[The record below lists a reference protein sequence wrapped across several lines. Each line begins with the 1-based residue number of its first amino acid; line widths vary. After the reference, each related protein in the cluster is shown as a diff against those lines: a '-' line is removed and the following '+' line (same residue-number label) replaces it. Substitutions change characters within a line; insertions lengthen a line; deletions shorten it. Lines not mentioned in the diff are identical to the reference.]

1 MKYIQAEY
9 SSSLNGTVHIP
20 GAKNSSLALL
30 AAACLAD
37 DVVTL
42 EGIPRIDDV
51 RIIAGI
57 SRDIGMELTQEGS
70 RVIIDPRS
78 IHSAVIDP
86 AKASSYRASYYFAGA
101 LLSKFGK
108 VMIGFPGGDDFI
120 SRPIDQHIKV
130 FQALGAQVQ
139 ICHDYYVVEAAELR
153 GADIYFDT
161 LTCGATINAMLAAV
175 RAKGR
180 TQLHNA
186 AVDPEVVDMATFL
199 NRLGA
204 RIYGAG
210 TERIRIEGVPY
221 LNGGKHTVIPD
232 RLIAGA
238 FLMAAGLNGGQVTVM
253 DVIPEHLG
261 ACLAKLREVG
271 MHVECGENHI
281 TAHGTGLLKA
291 TRIRA
296 GMYPG
301 FATDLQQP
309 MTALLLQAKG
319 KSIVTDRVFPKR
331 FAHVPQLRR
340 LGAEIELRK
349 ESAFIRGGVPLQG
362 GWVHA
367 TDVRAGTC
375 LLLAG
380 LTAAGKTCITGV
392 EHIERGYE
400 DIVSSFRSLGAKI
413 SMRKLDEASEVSAAA
428 SVTSGELS

>member
-1 MKYIQAEY
+1 MRYIQAEY
-9 SSSLNGTVHIP
+9 SGPLNGKVRIP

-37 DVVTL
+37 DIVTL

-57 SRDIGMELTQEGS
+57 AQDIGMELKQNDGQ
-70 RVIIDPRS
+70 VVIDPRW

-86 AKASSYRASYYFAGA
+86 GKASSYRASYYFAGA
-101 LLSKFGK
+101 LLSKFGR
-108 VMIGFPGGDDFI
+108 VTIGLPGGDDFVT
-120 SRPIDQHIKV
+120 RPIDQHIKV
-130 FQALGAQVQ
+130 FRALGAQVHMFKDHY
-139 ICHDYYVVEAAELR
+139 IVEAAELH
-153 GADIYFDT
+153 GANIYFDT
-161 LTCGATINAMLAAV
+161 ITSGATINAMLAAV

-186 AVDPEVVDMATFL
+186 AVDPEVVDTASFL

-210 TERIRIEGVPY
+210 TDKIRIEGVSY
-221 LNGGKHTVIPD
+221 LNGGTHTVIPD

-238 FLMAAGLNGGQVTVM
+238 FLMAAGINGGQVTVM

-261 ACLAKLREVG
+261 SCIAKLEEVG
-271 MHVECGENHI
+271 MYVECGENHI
-281 TAHGTGLLKA
+281 TAYSTGSLKA
-291 TRIRA
+291 TRIRT

-309 MTALLLQAKG
+309 MSALLLRAKG
-319 KSIVTDRVFPKR
+319 KSIVTDRIYPKR

-340 LGAEIELRK
+340 LGAEIEIRK
-349 ESAFIRGGVPLQG
+349 ESAFIRGGLPLTG

-375 LLLAG
+375 LILTG
-380 LTAAGKTCITGV
+380 LSAEGRTCITGI

-400 DIVSSFRSLGAKI
+400 DVIGSFRSIGAKLSI
-413 SMRKLDEASEVSAAA
+413 RDLDEIEIPDRIQM
-428 SVTSGELS
+428 

>member
-9 SSSLNGTVHIP
+9 SGPLNGKVHIP

-37 DVVTL
+37 DIVTL
-42 EGIPRIDDV
+42 EGIPRIDDI

-57 SRDIGMELTQEGS
+57 SRDIGMELKQEGGQ
-70 RVIIDPRS
+70 VVIDPRW

-86 AKASSYRASYYFAGA
+86 GKSSSYRASYYFAGA
-101 LLSKFGK
+101 LLSKFGR
-108 VMIGFPGGDDFI
+108 VTIGFPGGDDFV
-120 SRPIDQHIKV
+120 SRPIDQHFKV
-130 FQALGAQVQ
+130 FQALGAQV
-139 ICHDYYVVEAAELR
+139 HVFKDYYEVEAAELK

-161 LTCGATINAMLAAV
+161 VTCGATINAMLAAV
-175 RAKGR
+175 RAIGR
-180 TQLHNA
+180 TQLYNA
-186 AVDPEVVDMATFL
+186 AVDPEVVDTANFL

-221 LNGGKHTVIPD
+221 LNGGTHAVIPD

-261 ACLAKLREVG
+261 ACLAKLEEVG
-271 MHVECGENHI
+271 VHVECGDNHI
-281 TAHGTGLLKA
+281 TAYGTGSLKA

-349 ESAFIRGGVPLQG
+349 ESAFIRGGLPLHG

-380 LTAAGKTCITGV
+380 LAAEGSTCITGV

-400 DIVSSFRSLGAKI
+400 DVIGSFRSIGAKLSI
-413 SMRKLDEASEVSAAA
+413 REMDAQ
-428 SVTSGELS
+428 ELPGRIHMQG

>member
-9 SSSLNGTVHIP
+9 SGPLHGEVQIP
-20 GAKNSSLALL
+20 GSKNSSLALL
-30 AAACLAD
+30 AASCLAD

-42 EGIPRIDDV
+42 EGIPSIDDV
-51 RIIAGI
+51 RMIEGI
-57 SRDIGMELTQEGS
+57 GQDIGLVLKQEAG
-70 RVIIDPRS
+70 RIVIDPRRL
-78 IHSAVIDP
+78 HSAVIDP
-86 AKASSYRASYYFAGA
+86 GKASGYRASYYFAGA
-101 LLSKFGK
+101 LLSKFGS
-108 VMIGFPGGDDFI
+108 VTIGFPGGDNFV
-120 SRPIDQHIKV
+120 SRPIDQHFKV
-130 FQALGAQVQ
+130 FQALGAQVRLFED
-139 ICHDYYVVEAAELR
+139 HYVVEAAELR
-153 GADIYFDT
+153 GADIFFDT
-161 LTCGATINAMLAAV
+161 ITSGATINALLAAA
-175 RAKGR
+175 RARGR
-180 TQLHNA
+180 TMLYNA
-186 AVDPEVVDMATFL
+186 ATDPEVVDTASFL

-221 LNGGKHTVIPD
+221 LHGGTHAAIPD

-238 FLMAAGLNGGQVTVM
+238 FLMCAGLQGGQITVKN
-253 DVIPEHLG
+253 VIPEHLG
-261 ACLAKLREVG
+261 ACLAKLEEVG
-271 MHVECGENHI
+271 LHVECGESHI
-281 TAHGTGLLKA
+281 TAYGTGSLRA

-349 ESAFIRGGVPLQG
+349 ESAFIRGGLPLQG

-375 LLLAG
+375 LLMAG
-380 LTAAGKTCITGV
+380 LAAEGVTRITGV

-400 DIVSSFRSLGAKI
+400 DVIGSFRSIGAKL
-413 SMRKLDEASEVSAAA
+413 SFRDLDAEELPGLAHL
-428 SVTSGELS
+428 GECP

>member
-1 MKYIQAEY
+1 MKYIQADY
-9 SSSLNGTVHIP
+9 SGPLHGKVHIP
-20 GAKNSSLALL
+20 GAKNSTLALL

-37 DVVTL
+37 DIVTL
-42 EGIPRIDDV
+42 EGIPQIDDI
-51 RIIAGI
+51 RLIEGI
-57 SRDIGMELTQEGS
+57 SQDIGMQLKQEGGQ
-70 RVIIDPRS
+70 VVLDPRW
-78 IHSAVIDP
+78 IHSAAIDP
-86 AKASSYRASYYFAGA
+86 GKSSSYRASYYFAGA
-101 LLSKFGK
+101 LLAKFGR
-108 VMIGFPGGDDFI
+108 VTIGFPGGDDFV

-130 FQALGAQVQ
+130 FQALGAKVQ
-139 ICHDYYVVEAAELR
+139 IFQDYFVVEGTELK

-161 LTCGATINAMLAAV
+161 ITSGATINAILAAS

-180 TQLHNA
+180 TVLHNA
-186 AVDPEVVDMATFL
+186 AVDPEVVDTAAFL

-210 TERIRIEGVPY
+210 TDRIRIEGVSY
-221 LNGGKHTVIPD
+221 LNGGSHTVIPD

-238 FLMAAGLNGGQVTVM
+238 FLMAAGLNGGQVTVE

-261 ACLAKLREVG
+261 SCLAKLEEIG
-271 MHVECGENHI
+271 LQIECGENHI
-281 TAHGTGLLKA
+281 TAYGTGSLRA
-291 TRIRA
+291 TRIRT

-319 KSIVTDRVFPKR
+319 KSIITERVYPMR

-340 LGAEIELRK
+340 LGAEIEIRK
-349 ESAFIRGGVPLQG
+349 ESAFIRGGLPLSG

-375 LLLAG
+375 LLMAG
-380 LTAAGKTCITGV
+380 LAAEGSTYITGI

-400 DIVSSFRSLGAKI
+400 DVIGTFRSIGAK
-413 SMRKLDEASEVSAAA
+413 VSIHDRPDMI
-428 SVTSGELS
+428 VTEDRILS

>member
-1 MKYIQAEY
+1 MKYIQAEH
-9 SSSLNGTVHIP
+9 SGPLNGNVHIP

-57 SRDIGMELTQEGS
+57 SRDIGMELTRAGS
-70 RVIIDPRS
+70 QVVIDPRS
-78 IHSAVIDP
+78 IHSAEIDP
-86 AKASSYRASYYFAGA
+86 VKASSYRASYYFAGA

-108 VMIGFPGGDDFI
+108 VKIGFPGGDDFV

-130 FQALGAQVQ
+130 FQALGARVQ
-139 ICHDYYVVEAAELR
+139 IFQDCYMIEAAELR

-161 LTCGATINAMLAAV
+161 ITCGATINAMLAAV

-210 TERIRIEGVPY
+210 TDRIRIEGVPY
-221 LNGGKHTVIPD
+221 LNGGTHTVIPD

-238 FLMAAGLNGGQVTVM
+238 FLMAAGLNGGQVTVT
-253 DVIPEHLG
+253 DVIPEHLS
-261 ACLAKLREVG
+261 ACVAKLREVG
-271 MHVECGENHI
+271 MYVECGENHI
-281 TAHGTGLLKA
+281 TAHGTGPLKA

-309 MTALLLQAKG
+309 MTALLLQARG
-319 KSIVTDRVFPKR
+319 KSIVTDRVYPKR

-380 LTAAGKTCITGV
+380 LTATGKTCITGV
-392 EHIERGYE
+392 EHMERGYE
-400 DIVSSFRSLGAKI
+400 DIVGSFRSIGANI
-413 SMRKLDEASEVSAAA
+413 SMRETDGASEVSAAA
-428 SVTSGELS
+428 IASSGEP

>member
-9 SSSLNGTVHIP
+9 SGPLNGTVHIP

-37 DVVTL
+37 NIVTF

-51 RIIAGI
+51 RVIVEIG
-57 SRDIGMELTQEGS
+57 RDIGMKLDQQGGQ
-70 RVIIDPRS
+70 VIIDPRW

-86 AKASSYRASYYFAGA
+86 GKASSYRASYYFAGA

-108 VMIGFPGGDDFI
+108 VTIGLPGGDDFV

-130 FQALGAQVQ
+130 FKALGAQVNLFK
-139 ICHDYYVVEAAELR
+139 DYYEVEAAELK

-161 LTCGATINAMLAAV
+161 ITSGATINAMLAAV

-186 AVDPEVVDMATFL
+186 AMDPEVCDTARFL
-199 NRLGA
+199 NQLGA

-210 TERIRIEGVPY
+210 TEHIRIEGVSY
-221 LNGGKHTVIPD
+221 LDGGTHTVIPD

-238 FLMAAGLNGGQVTVM
+238 FLMSAGLHGGQVTVM

-261 ACLAKLREVG
+261 SCLAKLEEIG
-271 MHVECGENHI
+271 MHVECGESHI
-281 TAHGTGLLKA
+281 TAYGTNALKA
-291 TRIRA
+291 TRIRT
-296 GMYPG
+296 GMYPS

-309 MTALLLQAKG
+309 MTALLLQANG
-319 KSIVTDRVFPKR
+319 KSIVTDRIYPKR
-331 FAHVPQLRR
+331 LAHVPQLRR
-340 LGAEIELRK
+340 LGAEIDLRS
-349 ESAFIRGGVPLQG
+349 ESAFITGGRPLQG

-375 LLLAG
+375 LLMAG
-380 LTAAGKTCITGV
+380 LAAEGSTFITGV

-400 DIVSSFRSLGAKI
+400 DVIGSFRSIGAKL
-413 SMRKLDEASEVSAAA
+413 SMLEMDAR
-428 SVTSGELS
+428 ELPSQIRESF

>member
-1 MKYIQAEY
+1 MKYIETEY
-9 SSSLNGTVHIP
+9 SGPLHGTVHIP

-51 RIIAGI
+51 RILASIG
-57 SRDIGMELTQEGS
+57 RDIGMKLQQEGG
-70 RVIIDPRS
+70 RVVIDPRS

-86 AKASSYRASYYFAGA
+86 GKASSYRASYYFAGA
-101 LLSKFGK
+101 LLSKFGR
-108 VMIGFPGGDDFI
+108 VTIGLPGGDDFVA
-120 SRPIDQHIKV
+120 RPIDQHIKA
-130 FQALGAQVQ
+130 FEALGARVQ
-139 ICHDYYVVEAAELR
+139 IFNDYYVVEASDLT

-161 LTCGATINAMLAAV
+161 LTSGATINAMLAAV
-175 RAKGR
+175 RAKGQTR
-180 TQLHNA
+180 LYNA
-186 AVDPEVVDMATFL
+186 AVDPEVVDTAVFL

-204 RIYGAG
+204 KIYGAG
-210 TERIRIEGVPY
+210 TDCIRIEGVSY
-221 LNGGKHTVIPD
+221 LNGGTHAVIPD

-238 FLMAAGLNGGQVTVM
+238 FLMAAGLRGGQVTVT
-253 DVIPEHLG
+253 DVIPTHLG
-261 ACLAKLREVG
+261 SCLAKLEEIG
-271 MHVECGENHI
+271 MHVDCSENHV
-281 TAHGTGLLKA
+281 TASGTGILKA
-291 TRIRA
+291 TRVRA

-309 MTALLLQAKG
+309 MTALLLQARG
-319 KSIVTDRVFPKR
+319 KSIVTDRVYPKR

-340 LGAEIELRK
+340 LGAEIELRQ
-349 ESAFIRGGVPLQG
+349 ESAFIRGGLPLRG

-380 LTAAGKTCITGV
+380 LTAEGRTRITGV

-400 DIVSSFRSLGAKI
+400 DVIGSFRSIGAKL
-413 SMRKLDEASEVSAAA
+413 SMRELDSR
-428 SVTSGELS
+428 ELPGLAHLQG

>member
-1 MKYIQAEY
+1 
-9 SSSLNGTVHIP
+9 
-20 GAKNSSLALL
+20 
-30 AAACLAD
+30 
-37 DVVTL
+37 
-42 EGIPRIDDV
+42 
-51 RIIAGI
+51 
-57 SRDIGMELTQEGS
+57 MELKQNGGQI
-70 RVIIDPRS
+70 VLDPRW
-78 IHSAVIDP
+78 IHSAVIDSG
-86 AKASSYRASYYFAGA
+86 KASSYRASYYFAGA
-101 LLSKFGK
+101 LISKFGR
-108 VMIGFPGGDDFI
+108 VTIGFPGGDDFV

-139 ICHDYYVVEAAELR
+139 IFKDHYAVEAAELK

-161 LTCGATINAMLAAV
+161 ITSGATINAMLAAV

-180 TQLHNA
+180 TLLHNA
-186 AVDPEVVDMATFL
+186 AVDPEVVDTATFL

-221 LNGGKHTVIPD
+221 LNGGTHAVIPD

-238 FLMAAGLNGGQVTVM
+238 FLMAAGLGGGQVTVM

-261 ACLAKLREVG
+261 SCLAKMQEIG
-271 MHVECGENHI
+271 MHVECGDNHI
-281 TAHGTGLLKA
+281 TTYGTGTLKA
-291 TRIRA
+291 TRIRT

-309 MTALLLQAKG
+309 MTALLLQANG
-319 KSIVTDRVFPKR
+319 KSIVTDRVYPKR

-349 ESAFIRGGVPLQG
+349 ESAFIRGGLPLKG

-380 LTAAGKTCITGV
+380 LAAEGSTYVTGV

-400 DIVSSFRSLGAKI
+400 DIIGSFRSIGAKL
-413 SMRKLDEASEVSAAA
+413 SMRELEA
-428 SVTSGELS
+428 GELPGRIRMQG

>member
-1 MKYIQAEY
+1 MKYIQTET
-9 SSSLNGTVHIP
+9 SGPLNGTVRVP
-20 GAKNSSLALL
+20 GAKNSSLAIL

-42 EGIPRIDDV
+42 EGVPRIDDI
-51 RIIAGI
+51 RMIEGI
-57 SRDIGMELTQEGS
+57 GRGIGMVMKREGE
-70 RVIIDPRS
+70 RVVVDPRW
-78 IHSAVIDP
+78 IHSATIDP
-86 AKASSYRASYYFAGA
+86 GMASSYRASYYFAGA
-101 LLSKFGK
+101 LLSKFGS
-108 VMIGFPGGDDFI
+108 VTIGFPGGDDFV
-120 SRPIDQHIKV
+120 SRPIDQHIKM
-130 FQALGAQVQ
+130 FQALGAQVR
-139 ICHDYYVVEAAELR
+139 IHEDYYVVEAAELR

-161 LTCGATINAMLAAV
+161 VTSGATMNALMAAA

-180 TQLHNA
+180 TVLHNA
-186 AVDPEVVDMATFL
+186 AVDPEVVDTANFL

-221 LNGGKHTVIPD
+221 LHGGTHTIIPD
-232 RLIAGA
+232 RLLAGA
-238 FLMAAGLNGGQVTVM
+238 FLMSAGLRGGQVTVE

-261 ACLAKLREVG
+261 ACLAKLEEVG
-271 MHVECGENHI
+271 VHVECGEGRI
-281 TAHGTGLLKA
+281 TAFGTGRLKA

-319 KSIVTDRVFPKR
+319 KSIVTDRVYPKR

-349 ESAFIRGGVPLQG
+349 ESAFIRGGLPLKG

-380 LTAAGKTCITGV
+380 LTAEGSTCITGV

-400 DIVSSFRSLGAKI
+400 DVVGSFRSLGAKL
-413 SMRKLDEASEVSAAA
+413 SLRELDAQEAVGGAYLE
-428 SVTSGELS
+428 G

>member
-9 SSSLNGTVHIP
+9 SGPLHGTVHIP

-42 EGIPRIDDV
+42 EGIPPIDDV
-51 RIIAGI
+51 RVIAGI
-57 SRDIGMELTQEGS
+57 GRDIGMELKQEDG
-70 RVIIDPRS
+70 RILIDPRW
-78 IHSAVIDP
+78 IHSAAIDP
-86 AKASSYRASYYFAGA
+86 GKASRYRASYYFAGA

-108 VMIGFPGGDDFI
+108 VTIGFPGGDDFV
-120 SRPIDQHIKV
+120 SRPIDQHMKA
-130 FQALGAQVQ
+130 FRALGAR
-139 ICHDYYVVEAAELR
+139 IHIFNDYYVVEAAELT
-153 GADIYFDT
+153 GASIYFDT
-161 LTCGATINAMLAAV
+161 VTSGATINAILAAV

-180 TQLHNA
+180 THLYNA
-186 AVDPEVVDMATFL
+186 AQDPEVVDTAVFL

-204 RIYGAG
+204 KIYGAG
-210 TERIRIEGVPY
+210 TEHIRIEGVPY
-221 LNGGKHTVIPD
+221 LNGGTHTVIPD

-238 FLMAAGLNGGQVTVM
+238 FLMAAGLHGGQVTVT

-261 ACLAKLREVG
+261 VCLAKLEEIG
-271 MHVECGENHI
+271 LQVECGDNHI
-281 TAHGTGLLKA
+281 TAYGTGKLKA
-291 TRIRA
+291 TRVRT

-319 KSIVTDRVFPKR
+319 RSIVTDRVYPKR

-349 ESAFIRGGVPLQG
+349 DSAFIRGGQPLQG

-375 LLLAG
+375 LIMAG
-380 LTAAGKTCITGV
+380 LTAEGYTNITGV

-400 DIVSSFRSLGAKI
+400 DVIGSFQAIGAKL
-413 SMRKLDEASEVSAAA
+413 SMREMDAQEAFDHLVLQ
-428 SVTSGELS
+428 G

>member
-1 MKYIQAEY
+1 MRYIQAEY
-9 SSSLNGTVHIP
+9 SGPLNGNVHIP
-20 GAKNSSLALL
+20 GSKNSSLALL

-51 RIIAGI
+51 QIIAEIG
-57 SRDIGMELTQEGS
+57 RDIGLRLTQTDGQAL
-70 RVIIDPRS
+70 IDPRW

-86 AKASSYRASYYFAGA
+86 GKASSYRASYYFAGA
-101 LLSKFGK
+101 LLSKFGR
-108 VMIGFPGGDDFI
+108 VTIGLPGGDDFV
-120 SRPIDQHIKV
+120 SRPIDQHVKV
-130 FQALGAQVQ
+130 FQALGAQVRFFE
-139 ICHDYYVVEAAELR
+139 DYYVVEAAELK
-153 GADIYFDT
+153 GADIYFDMVT
-161 LTCGATINAMLAAV
+161 SGATINAMLAAV

-180 TQLHNA
+180 TQLYNA
-186 AVDPEVVDMATFL
+186 AVDPEVVDMANFL

-210 TERIRIEGVPY
+210 TQRIRIEGVSY

-238 FLMAAGLNGGQVTVM
+238 FLMAAGLHGGQVTVM

-261 ACLAKLREVG
+261 ACLAKLEEIG
-271 MHVECGENHI
+271 LQVECGENHI
-281 TAHGTGLLKA
+281 TAYGTGSLKA
-291 TRIRA
+291 TRVRA

-340 LGAEIELRK
+340 LGADIELRR
-349 ESAFIRGGVPLQG
+349 ESAFIRGGLPLKG

-380 LTAAGKTCITGV
+380 LAAEGSTCITGV

-400 DIVSSFRSLGAKI
+400 DVVGSFRALGAKL
-413 SMRKLDEASEVSAAA
+413 SMREIDAK
-428 SVTSGELS
+428 ELPDRIHMQR

>member
-1 MKYIQAEY
+1 MKIIQAEY
-9 SSSLNGTVHIP
+9 SGPLNGKVHIP
-20 GAKNSSLALL
+20 GSKNSSLALL

-37 DVVTL
+37 DIVTL

-57 SRDIGMELTQEGS
+57 SRDIGMELKQEGHQ
-70 RVIIDPRS
+70 VVIDPRW

-86 AKASSYRASYYFAGA
+86 GKASSFRASYYFAGA
-101 LLSKFGK
+101 LLSKIGR
-108 VMIGFPGGDDFI
+108 VTIGFPGGDDFV

-130 FQALGAQVQ
+130 FQALGAQVH
-139 ICHDYYVVEAAELR
+139 IHHDYYIVEAAELK

-161 LTCGATINAMLAAV
+161 VTCGATINAMLAAV

-186 AVDPEVVDMATFL
+186 AVDPEVVDTANFL

-210 TERIRIEGVPY
+210 TERIRIEGVSY
-221 LNGGKHTVIPD
+221 LNGGMHTVIPD

-238 FLMAAGLNGGQVTVM
+238 FLMAAGLQGGQVTVK

-261 ACLAKLREVG
+261 ACLAKLEEVG
-271 MHVECGENHI
+271 MHVECGESHI
-281 TAHGTGLLKA
+281 TAYGTGKLKA
-291 TRIRA
+291 TRIRT

-309 MTALLLQAKG
+309 MTSLLLHAKG
-319 KSIVTDRVFPKR
+319 KSIVTERIFPKR

-340 LGAEIELRK
+340 LGAEIEQRQ
-349 ESAFIRGGVPLQG
+349 ESIFIRGGLPLQG

-380 LTAAGKTCITGV
+380 IAAEGTTFVTGV

-400 DIVSSFRSLGAKI
+400 DVIGSFRAIGAKLYL
-413 SMRKLDEASEVSAAA
+413 RELDAQ
-428 SVTSGELS
+428 ELPGRMHRQG